1 MEGDVNLMGDMVF
14 YKIDFETSKTV
25 YEKLKKL
32 IEPKF
37 CYNNVFYVVS
47 HFLSKFNDGE
57 WKVAYGYV
65 KSVSSV
71 YCRHCFVLDTE
82 SNLIIDPTT
91 IAAGTSNNEKEY
103 FIMKLFDTA
112 EEYLSAIESD
122 GNLPALDNF
131 LMEQEIDAQKQAF
144 EHGYLFIG

>member
-1 MEGDVNLMGDMVF
+1 MSS
-14 YKIDFETSKTV
+14 I
-25 YEKLKKL
+25 
-32 IEPKF
+32 
-37 CYNNVFYVVS
+37 
-47 HFLSKFNDGE
+47 SKFNDGE

-103 FIMKLFDTA
+103 FIMKLFDTT

>member
-1 MEGDVNLMGDMVF
+1 MEGDVNLMDDMVF
-14 YKIDFETSKTV
+14 YKIDLEVSKTV

-37 CYNNVFYVVS
+37 CYNNVFYVMS

-71 YCRHCFVLDTE
+71 YCRHCFILDTE

-91 IAAGTSNNEKEY
+91 IATGTSNNEKEY
-103 FIMKLFDTA
+103 FIMKLFDTT